1 MRPRTVLPALAPVLL
16 LTLLVASPA
25 FSQSAARPATF
36 DASAAT
42 FGEVERLALPS
53 FDNDALLARDEARV
67 AQLRAAGTP
76 TAQRFAEPV
85 AMALDARTAG
95 TWETLSDGRQVWRLR
110 VSSPGAYSLN
120 IGFSQFRLPEGAA
133 LWLYP
138 TGEAPLFRAFTAAD
152 NETHGELW
160 TPVVPGDDL
169 TIEVNFPRSKPGHTP
184 DFALEIGQIAHAYRP
199 FGLTTEQR
207 HQYDLE
213 NGRAA
218 SGSCNVDVVCPEGDG
233 YRDII
238 RSSGAYT
245 RSGTD
250 ICSGAAINNVLEDGR
265 PLFLTA
271 NHCGNSA
278 GNASSIVIYWNYQNS
293 TCRPVGSPASGGPGD
308 GPLSQF
314 NSGTRLLG
322 AAANSDWALLE
333 MDDPFDPSYNVY
345 LSGWDRRDIAPSS
358 VVAIH
363 HPAVEEK
370 RISFEDDPTA
380 ITFYLDDA
388 PNPSAT
394 HIRVDDWDLGTTEG
408 GSSGSPI
415 YNADK
420 QIVGQLH
427 GGFAACGN
435 DDPDWYG
442 RMFRSMAGGLEDFL
456 DPAGSGAETLGG
468 RESGQGV
475 AASFTASTPRAAA
488 GETVRL
494 SLTVSNFNDGDA
506 NGATFATTLPAGLAY
521 AGNADTSDGNVGEAG
536 GTITWNFDLA
546 GGGASTLSFDV
557 VLTDEASG
565 TLSILGTVM
574 QALLENPL
582 QVVTRIEV
590 FVAPDRLLGNTT
602 AVAIPDNSCPTL
614 SGTSLDV
621 TEPFTWDE
629 LKVGVV
635 IEHTFRGD
643 LRVQLE
649 SPAGT
654 IANLLDRPGGGTFGT
669 GAENLDALFSDS
681 GEADLFGSSGDHDP
695 GTPYYDNEGQ
705 PEQGSPGTA
714 GVDPLSSFDGE
725 DPRGTWTLRVCDGA
739 GQDTGSLERWA
750 LLFYGV
756 AVDAEDD
763 TPLPEAFALSAA
775 FPNPFT
781 DAATLTLRVR
791 DAQEVR
797 AEVYDP
803 LGRRVRV
810 LLDGLAPAN
819 SVQTLSLNADGLP
832 SGLYVVR
839 VIGEA
844 FVATESVLLVR

>member
-1 MRPRTVLPALAPVLL
+1 MLLAGPVL
-16 LTLLVASPA
+16 A
-25 FSQSAARPATF
+25 QSAARPASF
-36 DASAAT
+36 DAAT
-42 FGEVERLALPS
+42 KRVAEVERVALPA
-53 FDNDALLARDEARV
+53 FDNEALLARDEAV
-67 AQLRAAGTP
+67 LAQQRAAGTP

-85 AMALDARTAG
+85 AMALDARTGG
-95 TWETLSDGRQVWRLR
+95 TWETLADGRQVWRLR
-110 VSSPGAYSLN
+110 VTSPGAYSLN
-120 IGFSQFRLPEGAA
+120 VGFSQFRLPEGAA

-152 NETHGELW
+152 NEAHGELW

-169 TIEVNFPRSKPGHTP
+169 TIEVNVPRSKPGHTP

-199 FGLTTEQR
+199 FGLTADQR
-207 HQYDLE
+207 QQADLE
-213 NGRAA
+213 NGRVA

-245 RSGTD
+245 RSGID
-250 ICSGAAINNVLEDGR
+250 ICSGAAVNNALEDGR

-271 NHCGNSA
+271 NHCGNST

-333 MDDPFDPSYNVY
+333 MDDPFDPAHNVY
-345 LSGWDRRDIAPSS
+345 LSGWDRRDLAPTS

-370 RISFEDDPTA
+370 RISFEDDPTT
-380 ITFYLDDA
+380 ITSYLSDTQDSNA
-388 PNPSAT
+388 AY
-394 HIRVDDWDLGTTEG
+394 IRVEDWDLGTTEG

-427 GGFAACGN
+427 GGFAACSN

-456 DPAGSGAETLGG
+456 DPAGSGVETLGG

-475 AASFTASTPRAAA
+475 AAAFTAGTSQASS

-494 SLTVSNFNDGDA
+494 SLTVTNFNDGDA
-506 NGATFATTLPAGLAY
+506 SGATFTTTLPAGLVY
-521 AGNADTSDGNVGEAG
+521 AGNAATSTGTVGEAG
-536 GTITWNFDLA
+536 GTVTWNFDLA

-557 VLTDEASG
+557 TLTDAATG
-565 TLSILGTVM
+565 TLNILGTVS
-574 QALLENPL
+574 QASLTAPL
-582 QVVTRIEV
+582 QVATRIEV
-590 FVAPDRLLGNTT
+590 FVAPDRQLGNTT
-602 AVAIPDNSCPTL
+602 AVAIPDDSCPTL
-614 SGTSLDV
+614 GGTSLDI
-621 TEPFTWDE
+621 TEAFTWDE

-635 IEHTFRGD
+635 IQHTFRGD

-649 SPAGT
+649 SPEGT

-681 GEADLFGSSGDHDP
+681 GEASLFSSSGDHAVGAP
-695 GTPYYDNEGQ
+695 FFENEGR

-714 GVDPLSSFDGE
+714 GVDPLSSFDDE

-739 GQDTGSLERWA
+739 GQDTGTLQQWA
-750 LLFYGV
+750 LLFYGLS
-756 AVDAEDD
+756 VDAEDD
-763 TPLPEAFALSAA
+763 APLPEAFALSAA
-775 FPNPFT
+775 YPNPFT

-810 LLDGLAPAN
+810 LMDGLAPAN
-819 SVQTLSLNADGLP
+819 SAQTLSLTADGLP

-839 VIGEA
+839 VVGET